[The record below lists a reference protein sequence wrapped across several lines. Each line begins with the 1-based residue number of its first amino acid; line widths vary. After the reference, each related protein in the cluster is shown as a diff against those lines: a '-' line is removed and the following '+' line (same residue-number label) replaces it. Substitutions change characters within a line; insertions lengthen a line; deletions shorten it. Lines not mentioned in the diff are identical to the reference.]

1 MNNSSHALTPQ
12 PTTTRL
18 RRTGTPPAQR
28 EADTNGS
35 RSRSTNS
42 TVTTGAVNGKQSS
55 ELPPDARRLLA
66 LCWELAA
73 RGIIAGGHHDPT
85 APGLLELLALR
96 VRIEETLEERHPHLA
111 AVLTEIAVWEG
122 ERLHV
127 DDGPA
132 QQCLTCRR
140 ILQERP
146 ELAAQAQIGG
156 AR

>member
-1 MNNSSHALTPQ
+1 MNSSSHALTPQ

-18 RRTGTPPAQR
+18 RRTGNPPAQR
-28 EADTNGS
+28 RTDTNGN
-35 RSRSTNS
+35 RTTDSTE
-42 TVTTGAVNGKQSS
+42 TGAANRAQSS
-55 ELPPDARRLLA
+55 EFPADARRLLA

-85 APGLLELLALR
+85 APGFLELLELR
-96 VRIEETLEERHPHLA
+96 VRIEEALEERHPALA
-111 AVLTEIAVWEG
+111 ALLTEIAVWEG

-132 QQCLTCRR
+132 HQCLTCRR

-146 ELAAQAQIGG
+146 ELAAQVQIGG
-156 AR
+156 TR